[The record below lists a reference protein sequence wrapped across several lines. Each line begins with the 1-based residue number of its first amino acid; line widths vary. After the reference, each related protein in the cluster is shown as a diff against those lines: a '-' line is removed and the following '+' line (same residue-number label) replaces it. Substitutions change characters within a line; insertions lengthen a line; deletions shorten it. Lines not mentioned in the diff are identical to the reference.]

1 MPKHKIRQ
9 STLAMGGFTSGGNF
23 LFGSASMN
31 SPSAVADSVVV
42 GASIAVAGVG
52 AGDTILATASS
63 GMLTSMVLKAVKAE
77 AGGISASFM
86 NSASTDVSASSDVTI
101 NYIVFS

>member
-9 STLAMGGFTSGGNF
+9 SILAKGGFTSGGNF

-52 AGDTILATASS
+52 AGDTISSPSNFAAFNAFSAFASVVFNALASS
-63 GMLTSMVLKAVKAE
+63 F
-77 AGGISASFM
+77 IS
-86 NSASTDVSASSDVTI
+86 
-101 NYIVFS
+101 